1 MPRYE
6 GGDKSRSCNGVY
18 ITRKSCPVPAC
29 AKPLRRRQGQG
40 ASLSRMHLIIDGYN
54 LLHITFPLFQG
65 ASEDLQR
72 NRDQLIDQ
80 LSSYRQKKP
89 FEITV
94 VFDGW
99 RGGWV
104 TEKRERNK
112 GIDLIFSKLGET
124 ADEVI
129 KRLVK
134 ERGSGAV
141 VVTSDRDISRY
152 AQRMSVA
159 VIPSDQFRERIGQSG
174 LRNEEKDAL
183 EEEETESSKK
193 GPSRTLSKKE
203 KRLRAAL
210 KKL

>member
-1 MPRYE
+1 
-6 GGDKSRSCNGVY
+6 
-18 ITRKSCPVPAC
+18 
-29 AKPLRRRQGQG
+29 
-40 ASLSRMHLIIDGYN
+40 MHLIIDGYN
-54 LLHITFPLFQG
+54 LLHIALPLFQG
-65 ASEDLQR
+65 APEDFQR
-72 NRDQLIDQ
+72 RRDQLIDQ
-80 LSSYRQKKP
+80 LSSYRQKRP
-89 FEITV
+89 CEMTV

-104 TEKRERNK
+104 TEKRDRKK

-141 VVTSDRDISRY
+141 VVTSDRDISKY
-152 AQRMSVA
+152 AQRLSVA
-159 VIPSDQFRERIGQSG
+159 VIPSDQFRERIDHSSLQAEGQEAS
-174 LRNEEKDAL
+174 
-183 EEEETESSKK
+183 EEEETERSKK
-193 GPSRTLSKKE
+193 GPSRRLSKKE